1 MTPYPA
7 SATSAS
13 DGFSDSGPKDWSS
26 AYSQYLARSADQSAR
41 TLKLYQQTLEYIA
54 KGKLAPTV
62 FQDHLPHFMQA
73 RAVEYAT
80 KLSELGARFLS
91 GLVRIGAGP
100 GSIGPP
106 GQAGIHQPDI
116 EPPRFEPGDPA
127 KWFQQLA
134 EYAGQLNARALEA
147 YRRQLDKVAAGEATP
162 AESYQTASDYLG
174 QQLPGYLQSAGQLYL
189 DLLNGLNEI
198 RSNYEKEYFQSIL
211 ATAQGPDAEPPV
223 VLNLTGPRGG
233 IASASVSVA
242 NITQERTTIRCTAT
256 NVRRADGQ
264 GPAFPPLI
272 AVSPEGLE
280 LDPGEEGTLQ
290 LSLQLDEAH
299 YDADALHVGSL
310 HITGQGDLR
319 VDVKLRITA
328 VTKEAGGE
336 R

>member
-1 MTPYPA
+1 MTPHPA

-13 DGFSDSGPKDWSS
+13 NGISDSGPKDWSRS
-26 AYSQYLARSADQSAR
+26 YSQYLARSADQSAR

-54 KGKLAPTV
+54 QGKLAPTV
-62 FQDHLPHFMQA
+62 FQDHLPPFMQA

-91 GLVRIGAGP
+91 GLVQIGVGP

-116 EPPRFEPGDPA
+116 QPPRFEPGEPG

-147 YRRQLDKVAAGEATP
+147 YRRQLDKVAAGDATP
-162 AESYQTASDYLG
+162 SESYQTASDYLA
-174 QQLPGYLQSAGQLYL
+174 QQLPLHLQSAGQLYL

-198 RSNYEKEYFQSIL
+198 RSSYEKEYFLSIL

-223 VLNLTGPRGG
+223 LLNLTGPLGG
-233 IASASVSVA
+233 TASASIAVA
-242 NITQERTTIRCTAT
+242 NITQERTTVRCTAT
-256 NVRRADGQ
+256 DVRRADGQ
-264 GPAFPPLI
+264 GPAFTPLI
-272 AVSPEGLE
+272 TVSPEELE
-280 LDPGEEGTLQ
+280 LDPGKEGSLQ
-290 LSLQLDEAH
+290 LSLRLDETH

-310 HITGQGDLR
+310 HIRGHGDLR

-328 VTKEAGGE
+328 VTKDAGGE